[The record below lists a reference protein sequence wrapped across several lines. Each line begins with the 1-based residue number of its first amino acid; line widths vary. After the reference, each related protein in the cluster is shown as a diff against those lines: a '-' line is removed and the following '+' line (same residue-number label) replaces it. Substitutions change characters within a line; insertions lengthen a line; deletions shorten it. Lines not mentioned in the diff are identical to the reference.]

1 MSSSITPTLVIVF
14 SAFLALWPL
23 VFLAGAVWHA
33 LARRWQA
40 VARLALLLPLWCVA
54 ASIGLMQGP
63 RVITL
68 VNEGPA
74 AITRP
79 GMAIA
84 ATVFALSFA
93 GLAWALLLRSFRS
106 GRPMPAPADR

>member
-1 MSSSITPTLVIVF
+1 MNEWSALVIVF
-14 SAFLALWPL
+14 SAVLALWP
-23 VFLAGAVWHA
+23 VAFVAGAVWHA
-33 LARRWQA
+33 LAGRWRALGQ
-40 VARLALLLPLWCVA
+40 LAMLLPLWCVA

-63 RVITL
+63 RAIAL

-79 GMAIA
+79 GLAIA

-93 GLAWALLLRSFRS
+93 GLAWALLLRSFRP
-106 GRPMPAPADR
+106 GRPGPEPADR